1 MEGRPCEYEALDVV
15 SRDTPAGDDYRLF
28 IAVAGRTTRQML
40 RRTAVSTSRYSGCA
54 FPCRV
59 GLISDAKPGNQ
70 DYNGGRRIRAEINHV
85 ALCPQHAHADEDGDL
100 NPANLFSTGDFF
112 ECPLLPRRGNSPS
125 QELSLMEQAPLVAA
139 PIVRGATRPASFWA
153 GIPQRPRSVTKP
165 GRLHSWLARSNANGR
180 YGRSTP
186 MNERVADGRFPCD
199 PGPSPSWRLLHYAR
213 LAIDSQEP
221 GSAKS

>member
-112 ECPLLPRRGNSPS
+112 ECPLYFPRRGNSPS

-139 PIVRGATRPASFWA
+139 PIVRGANAPSLVLGRHPATTTQCHKTRPTPQLA
-153 GIPQRPRSVTKP
+153 GSQQR
-165 GRLHSWLARSNANGR
+165 
-180 YGRSTP
+180 
-186 MNERVADGRFPCD
+186 ERKIWSID
-199 PGPSPSWRLLHYAR
+199 PDERACR
-213 LAIDSQEP
+213 
-221 GSAKS
+221 